1 MCPMFVGLS
10 YNIQTN
16 QAIWPNTCLLLT
28 SREYMRVLRSCIRTI
43 PRWWFLDTWFR
54 FRKRNCEMISMNRCL
69 TKLVPLSQ
77 WSLDFRSNSIPS
89 MANLRSYL
97 WRNICIHSIA
107 DLKDER
113 FIKKSKM
120 LQNQLTS
127 ARVIKTDLFFLFVGF
142 YAIILPTFTFLFTSM
157 CFTESIYQLKSE
169 PKEMRRQKKRTKN
182 KILRYYCMLNL
193 HNGLTAL
200 HSRAHYISFH
210 FYFL

>member
-127 ARVIKTDLFFLFVGF
+127 ARVIKTDLFFCSLAFMPLYYPLSLFCSRVCASQNR
-142 YAIILPTFTFLFTSM
+142 YISLKANPKKCDDRRNEQKIKSYVTIV
-157 CFTESIYQLKSE
+157 CSIYT
-169 PKEMRRQKKRTKN
+169 MD
-182 KILRYYCMLNL
+182 
-193 HNGLTAL
+193 
-200 HSRAHYISFH
+200 
-210 FYFL
+210 